1 MPERSTRSL
10 ASEVPCGIASPIP
23 RQVVA
28 NSSRRSIASTYSGRA
43 YPPATSSSPARRIAS
58 SFGSAGSP
66 IRIFPGC
73 RMAPSGAASLGANA
87 VSSGFGSES
96 AAASRRPDWSQE
108 SADCADREP
117 DTPQEGVVSASRT
130 NRASR
135 PGSER
140 KLSITISS
148 APFAAAAI
156 RSAST
161 DWHTTTSASDGI
173 RSAALLPTATPIPAS
188 RRRLR
193 KRVAPEGARSHA
205 RVAGEDH
212 FADGSSGCMR
222 RYARC
227 ALRELPDGWIAF
239 RFGLGRTSDKGCGDE
254 QRHGCGDHDAQQDDE
269 RLAFGGHRQHREDAS
284 GRRRS
289 HQPRIGEREK
299 QQSRGAAR
307 DCGNDQYRTGEYV
320 GKIDFVDAAEKL
332 DNHGS
337 RSRLAR
343 ISPAEK
349 PVCEQYAQS
358 GTGVGFEQEHDRLPR
373 FRGPVRCRSA
383 RRFRD

>member
-1 MPERSTRSL
+1 
-10 ASEVPCGIASPIP
+10 
-23 RQVVA
+23 
-28 NSSRRSIASTYSGRA
+28 
-43 YPPATSSSPARRIAS
+43 
-58 SFGSAGSP
+58 
-66 IRIFPGC
+66 
-73 RMAPSGAASLGANA
+73 
-87 VSSGFGSES
+87 
-96 AAASRRPDWSQE
+96 
-108 SADCADREP
+108 
-117 DTPQEGVVSASRT
+117 
-130 NRASR
+130 
-135 PGSER
+135 
-140 KLSITISS
+140 
-148 APFAAAAI
+148 
-156 RSAST
+156 
-161 DWHTTTSASDGI
+161 
-173 RSAALLPTATPIPAS
+173 
-188 RRRLR
+188 
-193 KRVAPEGARSHA
+193 
-205 RVAGEDH
+205 
-212 FADGSSGCMR
+212 MR

-289 HQPRIGEREK
+289 HQPRIGEQEK

-373 FRGPVRCRSA
+373 FAGLFDA
-383 RRFRD
+383 DRREDSVIDGVVEKQHLGRLHEKRH